1 MYISHIKIIGFRN
14 FKDTDVEFNDGLN
27 ILIGHNNAGKTN
39 LLKALQLVIEPHCRY
54 RRLNAYDFCRDVT
67 LDELK
72 AKAPFVSISVTIKNS
87 KMDYNEQGD
96 DLCVVANW
104 LTEMEHGYEALL
116 TYRYY
121 LPAEKE
127 EEYKAAVVD
136 VDDINACWSVIEND
150 FLRYYRYRLLAGSL
164 DNPIQPEPEKLDRFD
179 FQFLGAMRNVEDD
192 MFYGRSTMLKEVL
205 NFFIDYGIKTNT
217 IKSKEEKES
226 ELKEI
231 KKNFGEEAS
240 TLMTSLLGRLEEG
253 KDVMLDYAQ
262 ETGASFNN
270 ALPDFKSTLTEQ
282 DLFSALKLII
292 KYGED
297 IEISATHNGLGY
309 NNLIYMSLLLAKMQA
324 DADGG
329 YMGDN
334 AKIYPML
341 AIEEPEAHLHPAMQ
355 YKFLKFLD
363 NNLKKDHKV
372 RQIFITTHSSQ
383 ITAAV
388 KLDDIICLHRNNEGA
403 TFVSYPG
410 KVFSDSEEDKKSKN
424 FVQRFLDATKSDMLF
439 AQKVIMVEGIAE
451 ELLMSTMARYDG
463 KSLEDQHVAIV
474 NINGRYFDHFVKLF
488 DTTTSTNAIPKMVAC
503 ITDRDPVRKL
513 KEGSHKYK
521 TCYPFELHKDDE
533 LFDYAVN
540 AEDEEKAFATH
551 PSIRFF
557 SQDAKKGK
565 TFEYELALC
574 NPSLGLL
581 VTDSMANKEEIK
593 AMMGMTYTQAKERV
607 KNSDRW
613 NDVKTALDNSDWGDD
628 EKKRHLIAARYLSSV
643 GKGENALELCMAL
656 EDNYDLKD
664 DDPNKKAFTVP
675 PYIHKAFEWLLKSN
689 RTR

>member
-72 AKAPFVSISVTIKNS
+72 AKAPCVSISVTIKNS
-87 KMDYNEQGD
+87 KIGYNEQED

-104 LTEMEHGYEALL
+104 FTEMEHGYEAML

-127 EEYKAAVVD
+127 EEYKAAVAN
-136 VDDINACWSVIEND
+136 VDDINACWSIIEND
-150 FLRYYRYRLLAGSL
+150 FLRYYIYRLLAGSL
-164 DNPIQPEPEKLDRFD
+164 DNPIQPEPEKLERFD

-217 IKSKEEKES
+217 KKSKEEKES

-231 KKNFGEEAS
+231 KKDFGEEAS

-253 KDVMLDYAQ
+253 KDVLLDYAQ

-292 KYGED
+292 KYDED

-334 AKIYPML
+334 AKVYPML

-363 NNLKKDHKV
+363 KNLKKDHKV

-388 KLDDIICLHRNNEGA
+388 KLDDIICLHRNDDGA
-403 TFVSYPG
+403 TSVSYPG
-410 KVFSDSEEDKKSKN
+410 KVFSDSYEDKKSKN

-474 NINGRYFDHFVKLF
+474 NSNGRYFDHFVKLF
-488 DTTTSTNAIPKMVAC
+488 DTKASTNAIPKMVAC

-513 KEGSHKYK
+513 KEGSNKYK
-521 TCYPFELHKDDE
+521 TCYPFDLHKDDE

-540 AEDEEKAFATH
+540 AEGEEKAYATH

-593 AMMGMTYTQAKERV
+593 AIMGMTYTQAKERV
-607 KNSDRW
+607 KNSDKW
-613 NDVKTALDNSDWGDD
+613 NDVKTALDNSDWSDD
-628 EKKRHLIAARYLSSV
+628 EKKCHLIAARYLSSV

-664 DDPNKKAFTVP
+664 GDPNKKAFIVP
-675 PYIHKAFEWLLKSN
+675 PYIHNAFEWLLK
-689 RTR
+689 